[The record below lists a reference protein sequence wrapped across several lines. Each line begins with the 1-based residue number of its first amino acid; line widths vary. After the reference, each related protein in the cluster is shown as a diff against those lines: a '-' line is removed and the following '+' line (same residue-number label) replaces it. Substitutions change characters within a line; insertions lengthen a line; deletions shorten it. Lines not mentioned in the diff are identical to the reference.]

1 MNNLKIPG
9 FTAEASLFQPTG
21 LYAAASVVK
30 PMETAVI
37 PQKWGAWRCGV
48 TALVCLGLTGT
59 PGPDE
64 LLCWTAWA
72 RRCSDDVL
80 N

>member
-1 MNNLKIPG
+1 MNRLTIPG

-21 LYAAASVVK
+21 LYAAASVAQ
-30 PMETAVI
+30 PTETAVI
-37 PQKWGAWRCGV
+37 PQKWGLWKCAV
-48 TALVCLGLTGT
+48 TALFCVGLAGT

-64 LLCWTAWA
+64 LICWTAWA
-72 RRCSDDVL
+72 KRCSDDVV